1 MAVIKAG
8 CCGNIQDG
16 LNCRMVIEVKRVFDG
31 CITSDD
37 NITLT
42 LTTAANIPQGA
53 EFVAA
58 RVVSSE
64 LIGFSVT
71 SCGDGCSRVV
81 GEVVTT
87 FAVTYSSN
95 GQLTTVQATH
105 RETKDVLLKL
115 PFNNSAVMFSIEV
128 QTNMNINSGA
138 IIGTNSVSITGC
150 RIQIIK
156 VTALVDIL
164 VPTYGYCKYPPC
176 TGCACPGVDNI
187 FPTFGEDGI

>member
-8 CCGNIQDG
+8 CCGNFEDG

-31 CITSDD
+31 CATSDD

-42 LTTAANIPQGA
+42 LTTIAQIPQGA

-58 RVVSSE
+58 RVLSSE
-64 LIGFSVT
+64 LIGYTVSQ
-71 SCGDGCSRVV
+71 CGNGCSRVV

-87 FAVTYSSN
+87 FAVTYSAN
-95 GQLTTVQATH
+95 GQLTTVQAVY
-105 RETKDVLLKL
+105 RENRDVLLRL
-115 PFNNSAVMFSIEV
+115 PFNNTAVMFSIEV
-128 QTNMNINSGA
+128 QTNMNIAGGA
-138 IIGTNSVSITGC
+138 IIGANAVSISGC

-156 VTALVDIL
+156 VTAPVDIL

-187 FPTFGEDGI
+187 FPTFDDDGI